1 MATIKDVARLAGVSP
16 MTASR
21 VVNGTGNVGA
31 DAAARVHD
39 AVTTLG
45 YTRNHAA
52 STLRRRGGPTWTVG
66 LVIENVANPFQAQLH
81 REIEDAVRA
90 RGSLVLAASTDEDPQ
105 RMAELVQELR
115 SRQVDGLVVA
125 PPPGDQ
131 SYLAVARRQG
141 IPVVLVD
148 RPADGIAAPAVL
160 SDGRAGTQEAVSHLV
175 AHGHRRIAY
184 VTDLRSATMR
194 ERHAGFLDGLRVHG
208 LDADP
213 AVVRTDVETP
223 EAAYA
228 TVLRLLDLPEP
239 PTAVVTGRDGTTIGA
254 LRALHHAGAQ
264 RRVALV
270 GFDDVELADLVEPGL
285 TVVAQDPVAVGRS
298 AARLLLDQL
307 ARPDEVVEGVRLR
320 TTLIPRGSGEIPAI

>member
-1 MATIKDVARLAGVSP
+1 MTTIKDVARLAGVSP

-31 DAAARVHD
+31 EATARVQE
-39 AVTTLG
+39 AVITLG

-81 REIEDAVRA
+81 REIEDAVRE

-105 RMAELVQELR
+105 RMWELVQELR

-148 RPADGIAAPAVL
+148 RPADGIVAPAVL
-160 SDGRAGTQEAVSHLV
+160 SDGRGGTHGAVSHLV

-184 VTDLRSATMR
+184 ITDLRSPTMR
-194 ERHAGFLDGLRVHG
+194 ERYAGFLDGLRAHG
-208 LDADP
+208 LEPDP
-213 AVVRTDVETP
+213 AIVRTDVEAP
-223 EAAYA
+223 DAACQS
-228 TVLRLLDLPEP
+228 VLDLLALPQP
-239 PTAVVTGRDGTTIGA
+239 PTAIMTGRDGTTVGA
-254 LRALHHAGAQ
+254 ARGLHRAGAQ

-285 TVVAQDPVAVGRS
+285 TVVAQDPVAVGRN

-307 ARPDEVVEGVRLR
+307 ARPGEVVDGVRLR
-320 TTLIPRGSGEIPAI
+320 TTLIARGSGEIRPH